1 MSDDGESAAEGI
13 SRLQKIRQQKSLE
26 DFLSKVDA
34 EFKPVI
40 DTEKDRHISDHA
52 ILELTAMQHVER
64 LSGKNAFVGYKCLC
78 TLYHSS
84 VVILYYYLLVEKSQP
99 FSCAHASRNCFG

>member
-13 SRLQKIRQQKSLE
+13 SRLRKIRQQKCLE
-26 DFLSKVDA
+26 DFLSKVDV

-40 DTEKDRHISDHA
+40 DTEKDRHVSDHA

-64 LSGKNAFVGYKCLC
+64 LSGKNAFVGY
-78 TLYHSS
+78 TAYAHSITHIA
-84 VVILYYYLLVEKSQP
+84 VILYYYLLVEKPQP
-99 FSCAHASRNCFG
+99 LPCAHAS